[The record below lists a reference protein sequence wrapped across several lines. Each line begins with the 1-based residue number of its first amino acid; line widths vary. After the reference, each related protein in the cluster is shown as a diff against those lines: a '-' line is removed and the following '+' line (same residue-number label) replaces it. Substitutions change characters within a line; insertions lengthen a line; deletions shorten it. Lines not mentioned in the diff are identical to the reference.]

1 MLKQK
6 ISYTDYN
13 GNTREDEYEFN
24 LTRSEVIRMNVGF
37 KGGLIPN
44 LEAMMN
50 REDGVSMENFFR
62 NLILTAVGQKS
73 PDGRKFIKNQEIR
86 DDFEQSPAFDELYIR
101 MLSDAEFAADF
112 MHHVIPQVDAPAQ
125 NTNSP
130 VPPEIAAGK

>member
-44 LEAMMN
+44 LEA
-50 REDGVSMENFFR
+50 
-62 NLILTAVGQKS
+62 ILYGSESVEPRLPMPDEVYTLMKS
-73 PDGRKFIKNQEIR
+73 
-86 DDFEQSPAFDELYIR
+86 S
-101 MLSDAEFAADF
+101 
-112 MHHVIPQVDAPAQ
+112 
-125 NTNSP
+125 T
-130 VPPEIAAGK
+130 

>member
-50 REDGVSMENFFR
+50 R
-62 NLILTAVGQKS
+62 
-73 PDGRKFIKNQEIR
+73 
-86 DDFEQSPAFDELYIR
+86 
-101 MLSDAEFAADF
+101 
-112 MHHVIPQVDAPAQ
+112 
-125 NTNSP
+125 
-130 VPPEIAAGK
+130 